1 MKSAIAAYQQT
12 RLMVQSTKGLE
23 RQLLLQRYA
32 ELEQAAAQ
40 EDVFVM
46 LQAVASQRELWVTI
60 RALLLDDAHPFPSDL
75 RLQLLE
81 LAEIVLAQLQQPL
94 SDVDVELVLAVNLQ
108 LAEGLGSD

>member
-1 MKSAIAAYQQT
+1 M
-12 RLMVQSTKGLE
+12 QSTKGLE

-40 EDVFVM
+40 EDVFVL

-60 RALLLDDAHPFPSDL
+60 RALLCDDDHPFPSDL
-75 RLQLLE
+75 RHQLLE
-81 LAEIVLAQLQQPL
+81 LAEIVLTQLQQPL

>member
-1 MKSAIAAYQQT
+1 MKTAIAAYQQT

-46 LQAVASQRELWVTI
+46 LQAIASQRELWVTI
-60 RALLLDDAHPFPSDL
+60 RALLLDDDHPFPSDL
-75 RLQLLE
+75 KHQLLE

-94 SDVDVELVLAVNLQ
+94 SAVDVELVLAVNLQ

>member
-1 MKSAIAAYQQT
+1 MKTAIAAYQQT

-60 RALLLDDAHPFPSDL
+60 RALLLDDDHPFPSDL
-75 RLQLLE
+75 KHQLLE

-94 SDVDVELVLAVNLQ
+94 SAVDVELVLAVNLQ